1 MKEKDEASERRSP
14 EKRSPRSLEMTQLRR
29 CSTSWFVTADPG
41 NGLIKT
47 RRTRQISAGKLAGN
61 GLTRRHAPVLGR
73 RSSGRRWRVEAPF
86 AAKLLPVARLLA
98 PINAHLVE
106 VVCAAKGP
114 RPRYP
119 RVWKSRRKIGTISK
133 SLKLV
138 ECIKGLSNV
147 KEEVYGALDSFI
159 AWELE
164 FPLITVK
171 KAIKTLEHE
180 KEWKRIIQVT
190 KWMLSK
196 GQGRTMGS
204 YYTLLN
210 ALAEDGRLDEA
221 EELWRKLLLE
231 NLESIPRIFFEK
243 MISLYYRREMHEKMF
258 EIFADMEEL
267 GVRPTVRIVTI
278 VGDVFQ
284 KLDMLDKY
292 RKLKKKYP
300 PPRWEYRYVK
310 GKRIKIRIDASK
322 RHNYEIDASKRH
334 NYGDVVANESDTETY
349 SESDENIEASADRLD
364 TETYSDS
371 DENIE
376 ACADRLNENTEA
388 CPDKL
393 DEVDLII

>member
-1 MKEKDEASERRSP
+1 MILILLCRS
-14 EKRSPRSLEMTQLRR
+14 
-29 CSTSWFVTADPG
+29 A
-41 NGLIKT
+41 
-47 RRTRQISAGKLAGN
+47 
-61 GLTRRHAPVLGR
+61 
-73 RSSGRRWRVEAPF
+73 
-86 AAKLLPVARLLA
+86 LL
-98 PINAHLVE
+98 
-106 VVCAAKGP
+106 
-114 RPRYP
+114 
-119 RVWKSRRKIGTISK
+119 
-133 SLKLV
+133 
-138 ECIKGLSNV
+138 
-147 KEEVYGALDSFI
+147 
-159 AWELE
+159 
-164 FPLITVK
+164 
-171 KAIKTLEHE
+171 
-180 KEWKRIIQVT
+180 Q
-190 KWMLSK
+190 
-196 GQGRTMGS
+196 
-204 YYTLLN
+204 
-210 ALAEDGRLDEA
+210 
-221 EELWRKLLLE
+221 
-231 NLESIPRIFFEK
+231 
-243 MISLYYRREMHEKMF
+243 
-258 EIFADMEEL
+258 IFADMEEL